1 MTSFRVSYNVGIGGH
16 VKRRRSLVYDVVL
29 EPSEDGGYTV
39 YVPGLRGC
47 VSEGETEEEALE
59 NIRDANVT
67 WHATWEDI
75 AAERQGRLRQ
85 VEVTL

>member
-1 MTSFRVSYNVGIGGH
+1 M
-16 VKRRRSLVYDVVL
+16 KRRSLVYDVVL
-29 EPSEDGGYTV
+29 EPSDEGGFTV
-39 YVPGLRGC
+39 YVPSLRGC

-59 NIRDANVT
+59 NIRDAILT

-75 AAERQGRLRQ
+75 AADRRGQLRQ

>member
-1 MTSFRVSYNVGIGGH
+1 MSQ
-16 VKRRRSLVYDVVL
+16 KRSLTYDVIL

-39 YVPGLRGC
+39 YVPSLRGC
-47 VSEGETEEEALE
+47 VSEGETEDEALE
-59 NIRDANVT
+59 NIRDAIVT

-75 AAERQGRLRQ
+75 AAERRGRLRQ

>member
-1 MTSFRVSYNVGIGGH
+1 M
-16 VKRRRSLVYDVVL
+16 KRRRSLVYDVVL

-39 YVPGLRGC
+39 FVPALRGC

-59 NIRDANVT
+59 NIRDAILT
-67 WHATWEDI
+67 WRATWEEI
-75 AAERQGRLRQ
+75 AAERHGKMRQ